1 MPIKIRENPAFL
13 DSPLYRLQISAFNE
27 NRHNLRNSDIDI
39 SEGLI
44 PSDYIEI
51 FRGRNAK

>member
-39 SEGLI
+39 SVGLDSLI
-44 PSDYIEI
+44 T
-51 FRGRNAK
+51 